1 MKKPKPRVKKKKPKV
16 RKPRKPRWLEPKTLE
31 TKVLRTLTRRV
42 VKTLANRGW
51 ELRGPPLEYL
61 GCSISQLLE
70 HLMKPHGGEW
80 LHNMNIDHVV
90 PISAGQNELEVRKLS
105 HYSNLRLMLAVEN
118 CRKGSSITTDEQ
130 VALGLKLLGRVIEK
144 TCYVFTPT
152 VRVPREKP
160 LEDKLFGAFL
170 SLVCTLTKNIC

>member
-1 MKKPKPRVKKKKPKV
+1 MKKPRKKKHHKPKV

-31 TKVLRTLTRRV
+31 GKVLRTLTRRV

-70 HLMKPHGGEW
+70 HLMKPHEGVW
-80 LHNMNIDHVV
+80 LPNMNIDHVV
-90 PISAGQNELEVRKLS
+90 PISVGQNEQEVRRLS
-105 HYSNLRLMLAVEN
+105 HWSNLRLMGRIEN
-118 CRKGSSITTDEQ
+118 CRKGSHITTDEQ

-144 TCYVFTPT
+144 TCYVFVPT

-160 LEDKLFGAFL
+160 LEDKLFGAIL